1 MGEYLLGLDAGN
13 TVIKAVIFDLQ
24 GKEIAAAA
32 EEGHSRMPRPGHVER
47 GLDELWQNARLVI
60 ASCLKQAGISPADI
74 AAIGCAGHGNGL
86 YALDK
91 AGDPLLGIQSIDTR
105 ASALVEEWQAA
116 GVGDR
121 TYPIGQQR
129 PWPAQTPT
137 LMAWLKRHQPEMFAK
152 IGTVFLC
159 KDFIVNRLTGERVS
173 EVSDMIG
180 CGLLH
185 VAERRYDRPLM
196 QAYGLEEAFDT
207 LPRLLES
214 AEIAGHV
221 SDKAAAETGLKAGTP
236 VVAGLFDVIAS
247 ALGSGVARTGAA
259 SIIAGTWSINQVVID
274 RPALDGPVFMSSSF
288 DHERYMAIE
297 SSATSAANL
306 EWIVREFFADE
317 RPDGRSP
324 FEVCSELVG
333 SVAPADDNPH
343 YHPYV
348 YGAQQDGNA
357 RAGFYGVGGWHT
369 KAHLLHAVFEGVAFG
384 HRWHIDNLRRAG
396 ARFDEAILS
405 GGGSRSA
412 VWPQIFADV
421 LGVPVSVARSRETG
435 ALGAA
440 IAAGIGVGL
449 FGGFEAGAAAMTE
462 VVRSYQPNPQ
472 LKALYDRRY
481 ALHRDIV
488 EAMTPIWKRLASAA
502 PA

>member
-1 MGEYLLGLDAGN
+1 MRVFFPDAG
-13 TVIKAVIFDLQ
+13 
-24 GKEIAAAA
+24 
-32 EEGHSRMPRPGHVER
+32 
-47 GLDELWQNARLVI
+47 
-60 ASCLKQAGISPADI
+60 
-74 AAIGCAGHGNGL
+74 
-86 YALDK
+86 
-91 AGDPLLGIQSIDTR
+91 
-105 ASALVEEWQAA
+105 
-116 GVGDR
+116 
-121 TYPIGQQR
+121 
-129 PWPAQTPT
+129 
-137 LMAWLKRHQPEMFAK
+137 
-152 IGTVFLC
+152 
-159 KDFIVNRLTGERVS
+159 
-173 EVSDMIG
+173 
-180 CGLLH
+180 
-185 VAERRYDRPLM
+185 
-196 QAYGLEEAFDT
+196 
-207 LPRLLES
+207 
-214 AEIAGHV
+214 
-221 SDKAAAETGLKAGTP
+221 
-236 VVAGLFDVIAS
+236 
-247 ALGSGVARTGAA
+247 
-259 SIIAGTWSINQVVID
+259 
-274 RPALDGPVFMSSSF
+274 
-288 DHERYMAIE
+288 
-297 SSATSAANL
+297 
-306 EWIVREFFADE
+306 
-317 RPDGRSP
+317 PDGRAP
-324 FEVCSELVG
+324 FELCSELAG